1 MKEHWE
7 KLFSSKSTTELSWYQ
22 PYPVV
27 SMSFIESLDLPLD
40 AAIIDVGGGDSL
52 LVDALLEKGF
62 TNIYVLDI
70 SAAALENA
78 KSRLGVRALGV
89 HWIVSD
95 ITEFI
100 PPVQFDCWHD
110 RAAFH
115 FLTDPAQ
122 VQKYTRIAAGA
133 VKPGGQLIIGTFS
146 EEGPIRCSGLEIR
159 QYNAGSLCSCF
170 QPFFSCDTSLQ
181 VNHYTPSGAEQNFI
195 FCSLSREKGDDIK

>member
-7 KLFSSKSTTELSWYQ
+7 KLFSSKSTTEVSWYQ
-22 PYPVV
+22 PYPTV

-40 AAIIDVGGGDSL
+40 AAIIDIGGGDSL

-70 SAAALENA
+70 SSVALENA
-78 KSRLGVRALGV
+78 KSRLGEKASLV

-115 FLTDPAQ
+115 FLTNSAQ
-122 VQKYTRIAAGA
+122 VEKYTSIAAGA

-146 EEGPIRCSGLEIR
+146 EEGPTRCSGLEIR
-159 QYNAGSLCSCF
+159 QYNAGSLCYCF
-170 QPFFSCDTSLQ
+170 RPYFSCDTTLQ

-195 FCSLSREKGDDIK
+195 FCSLKREAEEDIK